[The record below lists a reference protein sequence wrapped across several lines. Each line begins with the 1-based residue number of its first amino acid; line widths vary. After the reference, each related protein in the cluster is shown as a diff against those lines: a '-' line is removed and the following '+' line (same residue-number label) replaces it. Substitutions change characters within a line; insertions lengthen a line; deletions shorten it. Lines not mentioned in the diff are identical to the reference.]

1 MRTISVMIGEQGVVN
16 ESSPEKVTYEVSSEG
31 RVTR

>member
-16 ESSPEKVTYEVSSEG
+16 ESLPEKVTFGLSSEG